1 MKTLINIILV
11 ITCVLAMLAI
21 PSCGKGD
28 DRYERGEVDI
38 AYPF

>member
-11 ITCVLAMLAI
+11 IAYVLLMLAM